1 MIKKLCI
8 SSLKPFAIL
17 ILLYGI
23 SIYYIHAKPKV
34 NDKLSDSSTCGLCS
48 GTGKILNE
56 KNIKGISKSSTTFDE
71 SKVHDFSKQSG
82 ENSKPKNKGIISSF
96 IEKPDFTFIAGLF
109 LGFLISFFYF
119 IISKKGKKRRYS
131 KRDFENHEPIQRH
144 YDRPTHMQ
152 SYSTRPEPVKE
163 AEPNKYSPNV
173 EVEKPITASID
184 TSKSD
189 FVTKRVYFRPMGDRK
204 LGPGNGEPSGK
215 NNLYMIYAEIISTSK
230 AKIHL
235 ALDMYKTEEVG
246 MYDIIVFQ
254 NDKLLNYIDGKG
266 SSGENYVE
274 ETAPGEAELINGVW
288 TVTKPIK
295 VRFS

>member
-8 SSLKPFAIL
+8 SSLKPIAIVIFL
-17 ILLYGI
+17 FGI
-23 SIYYIHAKPKV
+23 SIYYLYAKPKV
-34 NDKLSDSSTCGLCS
+34 SDKLSDSATCTLCD
-48 GTGKILNE
+48 GTGKILNG
-56 KNIKGISKSSTTFDE
+56 KNIKDISKSSTTIDK
-71 SKVHDFSKQSG
+71 SKVHDFSKQSDK
-82 ENSKPKNKGIISSF
+82 NSKLQNKSIFGNL
-96 IEKPDFTFIAGLF
+96 IEKPDITFITGLI
-109 LGFLISFFYF
+109 LGFLISFFFF
-119 IISKKGKKRRYS
+119 IFSKRGKKRRYRE
-131 KRDFENHEPIQRH
+131 RDLENDEPIQRPF
-144 YDRPTHMQ
+144 DRPTHMQ
-152 SYSTRPEPVKE
+152 SYSTKKEPLI
-163 AEPNKYSPNV
+163 
-173 EVEKPITASID
+173 EVEQKSFFLNDDVEKLETASTD
-184 TSKSD
+184 TLKSG
-189 FVTKRVYFRPMGDRK
+189 FETKRVYFRPMGDRK

-266 SSGENYVE
+266 SSGENHVE
-274 ETAPGEAELINGVW
+274 EIAAGEAELIIGVW